1 MEKIKDRSEVEE
13 QYKWDLTKIYKTEE
27 EFRKD
32 ISKALKL
39 IEKVPKHENT
49 MLDSAKDLYDLT
61 DNNYK
66 RYN

>member
-1 MEKIKDRSEVEE
+1 MEKIKVRSEVEE

-39 IEKVPKHENT
+39 IEKVPKH
-49 MLDSAKDLYDLT
+49 
-61 DNNYK
+61 
-66 RYN
+66 

>member
-49 MLDSAKDLYDLT
+49 MLDLSLIHI
-61 DNNYK
+61 
-66 RYN
+66 